1 MQKEKITLYTIHCAQ
16 CKVLEKKLDS
26 KGIKYDVVEDRE
38 VMKQKGF
45 MSMPILEV
53 DGKKL
58 VFAEAVK
65 FCNNYTGGE
74 A

>member
-1 MQKEKITLYTIHCAQ
+1 M
-16 CKVLEKKLDS
+16 LEKKLDS